1 MKAIGETQFRWRQ
14 PEYTGANRCLPCT
27 VVNVAIAGILA
38 IGLASIRLSLGIA
51 LLVVGVAAIYFRG
64 YLIPGTPTL
73 TKRYLPDSVL
83 GLFDAHEA
91 PAPLGAGKQDPG
103 DIERFLVDLDVL
115 ERCQGGEDLC
125 LMPAFRESWDAQM
138 ARQSVGDSEPGDQ
151 LLFEGLGVDRAEIE
165 TKRQPNA
172 FVAVADSVT
181 IGRWESESAYRADV
195 AADAVLHARS
205 AAWEE
210 LDYETR
216 LEVLGA
222 LRLWLD
228 QCPDCDG
235 AVTLDEET
243 VESCCRSFEVV
254 AATCD
259 DCGTRL
265 FEAQLS
271 PNAL

>member
-27 VVNVAIAGILA
+27 VVNVAITGILA
-38 IGLASIRLSLGIA
+38 IGLASVRLSLGIA

-91 PAPLGAGKQDPG
+91 PVPLGAGEQDPA

-125 LMPAFRESWDAQM
+125 LTPEFRRSWDTQIE
-138 ARQSVGDSEPGDQ
+138 RQPADDSALGDQ
-151 LLFEGLGVDRAEIE
+151 LLFESLGVDREEIE

-181 IGRWESESAYRADV
+181 IGRWESESAYCADV

-243 VESCCRSFEVV
+243 VESCCRSFEVI
-254 AATCD
+254 AATCN

>member
-1 MKAIGETQFRWRQ
+1 MKTIGETSFRWRQ
-14 PEYTGANRCLPCT
+14 PEYTGSNRCLPCT
-27 VVNVAIAGILA
+27 VVNLAITGILA
-38 IGLASIRLSLGIA
+38 AGIASIRLSLGIG
-51 LLVVGVAAIYFRG
+51 LLVVGLAAIYFRG
-64 YLIPGTPTL
+64 YLVPGTPTL

-91 PAPLGAGKQDPG
+91 PTPLGAGDQDPA

-125 LMPAFRESWDAQM
+125 LTPEFRRSWNAQIE
-138 ARQSVGDSEPGDQ
+138 RQSANDSAPGEQ
-151 LLFEGLGVDRAEIE
+151 LLFEGLGVDRVAVE
-165 TKRQPNA
+165 TKRQANA
-172 FVAVADSVT
+172 FVAVADAVT
-181 IGRWESESAYRADV
+181 IGRWESESAYVADV

-205 AAWEE
+205 AAWEA

-243 VESCCRSFEVV
+243 VESCCRSFDVV